1 MKKDKMGEME
11 QEIREMKAA
20 GFKDD
25 GPVYKNPPISAIKD
39 DKRGNEVTKIAAPN
53 PDRTVIKG

>member
-1 MKKDKMGEME
+1 MGEME